1 MSTWSVVNVKDA
13 GSVTGPAQVLDAST
27 SILKERTLSRSLAH
41 WLNLPDRLLTQSGS
55 AFNQM

>member
-1 MSTWSVVNVKDA
+1 MSTWNAVNVKDA
-13 GSVTGPAQVLDAST
+13 GSVAGPAQVLDAST

-55 AFNQM
+55 AFN